1 MGAISIVVRA
11 SGKSMQDAF
20 RNAQKEAEDEYG
32 HQQGY
37 SGHINCC
44 SLDSDVTHRRG
55 DFEEDDY
62 FHSWILDNTH
72 KRDVKGYCISKP
84 VVNTNKIKTV
94 VTNFPQKGTRKWET
108 VYIAVTKW
116 DRNQVCEDVSQTQC
130 IKKAREYVEKN
141 PTIQLDVIIS
151 KRLVG
156 DQTKVATIDYK
167 KATNEKDGLYCFVG
181 WAPD

>member
-1 MGAISIVVRA
+1 MGACSIEVRA
-11 SGKSMQDAF
+11 RGKSMQDAF
-20 RNAQKEAEDEYG
+20 KRAQEEATEEYG
-32 HQQGY
+32 YQQGY

-44 SLDSDVTHRRG
+44 ELDGDVTHKRG
-55 DFEEDDY
+55 SFAEEDY
-62 FHSWILDNTH
+62 FHQWILNNTS
-72 KRDVKGYCISKP
+72 KRDVKGYCITEP

-108 VYIAVTKW
+108 VYVAFSNRDGCAIHT
-116 DRNQVCEDVSQTQC
+116 DISQTNC

-141 PTIQLDVIIS
+141 PNVSIHIEIR

-156 DQTKVATIDYK
+156 SQTRVATIDYK

-181 WAPD
+181 WAPE